1 MGVLD
6 LVRGA
11 VGRAGTGRA
20 AAKSCV
26 QIWQFWSRGAEVKG
40 HSGSRAMANT
50 MVEKPDVSKCLNHG
64 VRACL
69 TLCQEPWDTL
79 ETTMRQ
85 HGCVCKYGS
94 FGVMELWLRAVR
106 ALG

>member
-26 QIWQFWSRGAEVKG
+26 QIWQFWSRGAEGKG

-64 VRACL
+64 VRELL
-69 TLCQEPWDTL
+69 TLRKQRYYAQEPAV
-79 ETTMRQ
+79 RQ
-85 HGCVCKYGS
+85 QSRVCKYGS
-94 FGVMELWLRAVR
+94 SGAVE
-106 ALG
+106 